1 MNIMTFRKRA
11 STHLPPLIKQPKIYT
26 IRKNNRCHYSS
37 EISYNPDIQTK
48 PLNSERN
55 LLELKQDT
63 PAFVY
68 SLNEFEI
75 IKCVS
80 KGKGGCVL
88 MATLNYR
95 NYALKVVHK
104 KQSKYAL
111 AEAKILDK
119 LSSHLIVKYFG
130 RFEDEENIY
139 LVLEFI
145 NGCDFFH
152 YMSRKRLKLPEII
165 NLASQV
171 LTAIELIHSKGI
183 VYRDLKPENIMLPE
197 SGFIKLIDFGL
208 SKEIGNE
215 RTSTVCGSPEYMAPE
230 VIRKNSYSYAV
241 DFWGLGILL
250 YEMLCG

>member
-1 MNIMTFRKRA
+1 MKIMTFRKRA
-11 STHLPPLIKQPKIYT
+11 SAHLPPLIKQPKIYT

-37 EISYNPDIQTK
+37 EISYNPDTQTK
-48 PLNSERN
+48 PFNSERN

-63 PAFVY
+63 PLAY

-75 IKCVS
+75 SKCVS

-95 NYALKVVHK
+95 NYALKVIHK
-104 KQSKYAL
+104 KLSKYAL

-119 LSSHLIVKYFG
+119 LSSQLIVKYFG

-152 YMSRKRLKLPEII
+152 YMSRKRLKLPEIV

-171 LTAIELIHSKGI
+171 LSAIELIHSKGI

-197 SGFIKLIDFGL
+197 SGCIKLIDFGL

-241 DFWGLGILL
+241 DFWSFGILL